1 MIYLDN
7 GATTIFKPQSVAQA
21 VYRVLSS
28 GEYGN
33 PSRGAYHAAVNA
45 SEIVYETR
53 QKVARL
59 FNVPSSSLVVFTKNV
74 TEALNTV
81 IKGYLTPGDHVVMTA
96 YDHNSVLRPIYQLA
110 KRGIKNS
117 CVSLNLQNNLVD
129 LNKLED
135 MIRPE
140 TKMMVCTH
148 ASNVI
153 GNLIDIKKVAKIC
166 HRHNVILVVDAA
178 QTAGVIPIDMQEMG
192 IDILCFT
199 GHKSLY
205 GPEGIGGICFNQSI
219 DIEPLVSGGSGIDS
233 YNHSMPN
240 RFPEKLEGGT
250 LNVPGIAGLGA
261 GIDYIQNQRVKN
273 QGEKSI
279 KLADMFAHQINHNSN
294 ITIYTNLTAPH
305 VGTIGLN
312 FRGINSAD
320 ISDYLNDR
328 GIATRAGAHCAPLIH
343 QALGTTTQGITRFS
357 FCSLNTEE
365 EVRQTSRI
373 INHLAKIVGEDSGR

>member
-7 GATTIFKPQSVAQA
+7 GATTISKPQSVAQA
-21 VYRVLSS
+21 VYQVLSS
-28 GEYGN
+28 GKYGN
-33 PSRGAYHAAVNA
+33 PSRGAYNAAVNA
-45 SEIVYETR
+45 SELVYATR

-81 IKGYLTPGDHVVMTA
+81 IKGYLTPGDHVMMTV

-110 KRGIKNS
+110 KRGVKNS
-117 CVSLNLQNNLVD
+117 CVPLNPETNLVD
-129 LNKLED
+129 LNKLEA

-140 TKMMVCTH
+140 TKMMICTH

-153 GNLIDIKKVAKIC
+153 GNLIDIKKVAEIC
-166 HRHNVILVVDAA
+166 HRHDILLVVDVA
-178 QTAGVIPIDMQEMG
+178 QTAGVIPIDMQELG

-205 GPEGIGGICFNQSI
+205 GPEGIGGICFSRSI
-219 DIEPLVSGGSGIDS
+219 DIEPLISGGSGIDS

-240 RFPEKLEGGT
+240 RLPEKLEGGT

-261 GIDYIQNQRVKN
+261 GIDYLLSRGVKK
-273 QGEKSI
+273 QGEKAI

-294 ITIYTNLTAPH
+294 IKIYTNLAAPH

-312 FRGINSAD
+312 FRGINSVD
-320 ISDYLNDR
+320 ISDYLNDY

-357 FCSLNTEE
+357 FCSFNTEE
-365 EVRQTSRI
+365 EVRQASRV

>member
-7 GATTIFKPQSVAQA
+7 GATTISKPQSVAQA
-21 VYRVLSS
+21 VYQVLSS
-28 GEYGN
+28 GKYGN
-33 PSRGAYHAAVNA
+33 PSRGAYTAAVNA
-45 SEIVYETR
+45 SELVYATR

-81 IKGYLTPGDHVVMTA
+81 IKGYLTPGDHVMMTV

-110 KRGIKNS
+110 KRGVKNS
-117 CVSLNLQNNLVD
+117 CVPLNLETNLVD
-129 LNKLED
+129 LNKLEA

-140 TKMMVCTH
+140 TKMMICTH

-153 GNLIDIKKVAKIC
+153 GNLTDIKKVAEIC
-166 HRHNVILVVDAA
+166 HRHDILLVVDVA
-178 QTAGVIPIDMQEMG
+178 QTAGVIPIDMQELG

-205 GPEGIGGICFNQSI
+205 GPEGIGGICFSRSI
-219 DIEPLVSGGSGIDS
+219 DIEPLISGGSGIDS

-240 RFPEKLEGGT
+240 RLPEKLEGGT

-261 GIDYIQNQRVKN
+261 GIDYLLSRGVKK
-273 QGEKSI
+273 QGEKAI

-294 ITIYTNLTAPH
+294 IKIYTNLAAPH

-312 FRGINSAD
+312 FRGINSVD
-320 ISDYLNDR
+320 ISDYLNDY

-357 FCSLNTEE
+357 FCSFNTEE
-365 EVRQTSRI
+365 EVRQASRV

>member
-7 GATTIFKPQSVAQA
+7 GATTISKPQSVARA

-28 GEYGN
+28 GKYGN
-33 PSRGAYHAAVNA
+33 PSRGAYIAAVNA
-45 SEIVYETR
+45 SELVYATR

-81 IKGYLTPGDHVVMTA
+81 IKGYLTPGDHVMMTV

-110 KRGIKNS
+110 KRDVKNS
-117 CVSLNLQNNLVD
+117 CVPLNPETNLVD
-129 LNKLED
+129 LNKLEA

-140 TKMMVCTH
+140 TKMMICTH

-153 GNLIDIKKVAKIC
+153 GNLIDIKKVAEIC
-166 HRHNVILVVDAA
+166 HRHDILLVVDVA
-178 QTAGVIPIDMQEMG
+178 QTAGVIPIDMQELR

-205 GPEGIGGICFNQSI
+205 GPEGIGGICFSRSI
-219 DIEPLVSGGSGIDS
+219 DIEPLISGGSGIDS

-240 RFPEKLEGGT
+240 RLPEKLEGGT

-261 GIDYIQNQRVKN
+261 GIDYLLSRGVKK
-273 QGEKSI
+273 QGEKAI

-294 ITIYTNLTAPH
+294 IKIYTNLAAPH

-312 FRGINSAD
+312 FRGINSVE
-320 ISDYLNDR
+320 ISDYLNDY

-357 FCSLNTEE
+357 FCSFNTEE
-365 EVRQTSRI
+365 EVRQASRV
-373 INHLAKIVGEDSGR
+373 INHLTKIVGEDSGR